1 MATFTMLGSGLVQ
14 PVRMFMSSKNSFS
27 GSTKAVRGK
36 KGTQRKIEG
45 SGSPMMRQ
53 YLEIKQAHPGALLFY
68 RMGDFYEMF
77 FDDAKRAAVA
87 LDITLTKRGKHEGA
101 DIPMC
106 GVPVHNAESY
116 LSRLIR
122 KGFRVAVCEQTE
134 KPAEA
139 KKRGYKA
146 VVRREVVRV
155 VTPGTITEDALLDA
169 RRHNYLAAVADASEN
184 LALSWL
190 DMSTGA
196 FFVQPVDLSDLDAT
210 LARIEP
216 GELLVPERLN
226 VRKEFASI
234 FSEFEDI
241 LAPMPD
247 ACFDSEAGSKQL
259 QSIFGVKALDV
270 FGDFQ
275 RAEVSAAGAV
285 VAYVELTQK
294 GKLPSLQLLRRLSGV
309 ETMEIDA
316 ATRRNLELVQ
326 TMSGGRDGSVLSAID
341 RTLTGPGGRLLA
353 AQLAAPLTNVET
365 IRRRHDAVAWFVNE
379 TRERESVRRYLRETT
394 DMERALSRL
403 TLERGSPRDLGA
415 LRNGLSV
422 AGALRAQLQAADP
435 HVQNLVDALADL
447 GDHSELISQLSRAL
461 DDDLPPI
468 SRDGGFVRAGYAAE
482 LDELRQLRDDSRKH
496 IANLQ
501 ARYSKETGISSLK
514 IRHNNFLG
522 YFIEVTAAQAE
533 KMPSGDDCIFIH
545 RQTLSSAAR
554 FTTVELSELEGKLA
568 RVAENVL
575 NLELKIFDELVSTV
589 IECASKISAVA
600 SALSW
605 LDFYAAFAALATECH
620 YSRPQIDDTLAFR
633 ILRGRHPVVESA
645 LFKAREREFIAN
657 DCDLAHHQRL
667 WLVTGPNMAGKS
679 TFLRQNALI
688 AVLAQAGSFVPAEE
702 AHIGVVDRLFSRVGA
717 ADDLARGRSTFMV
730 EMVETAT
737 ILNQSAKKSLVILDE
752 IGRGTA
758 TFDGLSI
765 AWATLE
771 NLHEINRCRT
781 LFATHFHELTS
792 LTTRLD
798 ALSCHTMRVKEWE
811 DDVIFLHEVIAGVAD
826 QSYGV
831 HVAKLAGLPPYV
843 IKRAQ
848 EILCILEKGE
858 QSKDLARLADDLPL
872 FSAARA
878 EENADAKTSKLEKVL
893 ADIKPDEI
901 SPKDALEILYKL
913 KAIGKDP

>member
-1 MATFTMLGSGLVQ
+1 
-14 PVRMFMSSKNSFS
+14 
-27 GSTKAVRGK
+27 
-36 KGTQRKIEG
+36 
-45 SGSPMMRQ
+45 MMRQ
-53 YLEIKQAHPGALLFY
+53 YLEIKQAHPEALLFY

-169 RRHNYLAAVADASEN
+169 RRHNYLAAVADASEK
-184 LALSWL
+184 LGLSWL

-196 FFVQPVDLSDLDAT
+196 FFVQPVDLSDLDAI

-226 VRKEFASI
+226 ARKEFANI
-234 FSEFEDI
+234 FSEFEDV

-247 ACFDSEAGSKQL
+247 TCFDSEAGSKQL
-259 QSIFGVKALDV
+259 QSIFGVKALDI
-270 FGDFQ
+270 FDDCQ
-275 RAEVSAAGAV
+275 RAEISAAGAV
-285 VAYVELTQK
+285 VAYVQLTQK
-294 GKLPSLQLLRRLSGV
+294 GKLPSLQLLRRLSGG
-309 ETMEIDA
+309 ETMEIDT

-341 RTLTGPGGRLLA
+341 RTVTGPGGRLLA

-394 DMERALSRL
+394 DMERAMSRL

-447 GDHSELISQLSRAL
+447 GDHSELIFQLSRAL

-501 ARYSKETGISSLK
+501 ARYAKETCISSLK

-568 RVAENVL
+568 RVADNVL

-589 IECASKISAVA
+589 IECASKISAAA

-605 LDFYAAFAALATECH
+605 LDVYAAFAALATECH

-737 ILNQSAKKSLVILDE
+737 ILNQSTKKSLVILDE

-771 NLHEINRCRT
+771 NLHEINCCRT

-792 LTTRLD
+792 LTAHLD

-811 DDVIFLHEVIAGVAD
+811 DDVIFLHEVISGVAD

-831 HVAKLAGLPPYV
+831 HVAKLAGLPLYV
-843 IKRAQ
+843 IERAQ
-848 EILCILEKGE
+848 EILCILEQGE

-872 FSAARA
+872 FSAAQA

-901 SPKDALEILYKL
+901 SPRDALEILYKL

>member
-1 MATFTMLGSGLVQ
+1 
-14 PVRMFMSSKNSFS
+14 MFMSRQNPFS
-27 GSTKAVRGK
+27 GSTKAVRSK
-36 KGTQRKIEG
+36 KGTQKKAEG
-45 SGSPMMRQ
+45 SSSPMMRQ
-53 YLEIKQAHPGALLFY
+53 YLEIKEAHPEALLFY

-77 FDDAKRAAVA
+77 FEDAKRAAVA
-87 LDITLTKRGKHEGA
+87 LDITLTKRGKHEGS

-139 KKRGYKA
+139 KKRGSKA

-184 LALSWL
+184 LGLSWL

-196 FFVQPVDLSDLDAT
+196 FFVQPVDLSNLNAA

-216 GELLVPERLN
+216 GELLVPERLKA
-226 VRKEFASI
+226 REEFASI
-234 FSEFEDI
+234 FSEFKDV

-247 ACFDSEAGSKQL
+247 TCFDSQAGSEWL
-259 QSIFGVKALDV
+259 QSIFGVKVSDV
-270 FGDFQ
+270 FGDCQ
-275 RAEVSAAGAV
+275 RAEISAASAV
-285 VAYVELTQK
+285 VAYVESTQK
-294 GKLPSLQLLRRLSGV
+294 GKLPNLQLLRRVSGG

-316 ATRRNLELVQ
+316 ATRRNLELIQ

-341 RTLTGPGGRLLA
+341 RTVTGPGGRLLA
-353 AQLAAPLTNVET
+353 AQLAAPLTNVKT

-379 TRERESVRRYLRETT
+379 TRERESVRRYLRQTT

-422 AGALRAQLQAADP
+422 AEAIRAPLQAADP
-435 HVQNLVDALADL
+435 HALNLVDILVDL
-447 GDHSELISQLSRAL
+447 GDHSELIDQLSQAL
-461 DDDLPPI
+461 DDDLPPT
-468 SRDGGFVRAGYAAE
+468 SRDGGFVRSGYAAE
-482 LDELRQLRDDSRKH
+482 LDELRQMRDDSRKH

-501 ARYSKETGISSLK
+501 ACYAKETGISSLK
-514 IRHNNFLG
+514 IRHNNVLG

-533 KMPSGDDCIFIH
+533 RMPGSDDCVFIH
-545 RQTLSSAAR
+545 RQTLSSATR

-568 RVAENVL
+568 RVADNVL
-575 NLELKIFDELVSTV
+575 TLELKIFDELVAKV
-589 IECASKISAVA
+589 IACASKISAAA

-605 LDFYAAFAALATECH
+605 VDVYAAFAALATECN
-620 YSRPQIDDTLAFR
+620 YTRPQIDETLEFR

-657 DCDLAHHQRL
+657 DCDLAHNQRL

-771 NLHEINRCRT
+771 NLHETNRCRT

-792 LTTRLD
+792 LTARLD

-811 DDVIFLHEVIAGVAD
+811 GDVIFLHEVIAGVAD

-831 HVAKLAGLPPYV
+831 HVAKLAGLPPNV
-843 IKRAQ
+843 IERAQ

-858 QSKDLARLADDLPL
+858 QSGDLARLADDLPL
-872 FSAARA
+872 FSAKRA
-878 EENADAKTSKLEKVL
+878 AENANVKSSKLEKVL

-901 SPKDALEILYKL
+901 SPRDALEILYRL
-913 KAIGKDP
+913 KAIGKDA

>member
-1 MATFTMLGSGLVQ
+1 MLGSDISE
-14 PVRMFMSSKNSFS
+14 PVRMFMNRKNPFS

-36 KGTQRKIEG
+36 KGTQKKVEG

-53 YLEIKQAHPGALLFY
+53 YLEIKQAHPEALLFY

-139 KKRGYKA
+139 KQRGYKA

-184 LALSWL
+184 LGLSWL

-196 FFVQPVDLSDLDAT
+196 FFVQPVDLSDLDAI

-226 VRKEFASI
+226 ARKEFANI
-234 FSEFEDI
+234 FSEFEDV

-247 ACFDSEAGSKQL
+247 TCFDSEAGSKQL
-259 QSIFGVKALDV
+259 RSVFGVKALDI
-270 FGDFQ
+270 FGNCQ
-275 RAEVSAAGAV
+275 RAEISAAAAV
-285 VAYVELTQK
+285 VAYVQLTQK
-294 GKLPSLQLLRRLSGV
+294 GKLPNLQLLRRLSGG

-341 RTLTGPGGRLLA
+341 RTVTGPGGRLLA

-394 DMERALSRL
+394 DMERAMSRL

-422 AGALRAQLQAADP
+422 AGALRSQLQAADP

-447 GDHSELISQLSRAL
+447 GDHSELIFQLSRAL

-501 ARYSKETGISSLK
+501 ARYAKETCISSLK

-568 RVAENVL
+568 RVADNVL

-589 IECASKISAVA
+589 IECASKISAAA

-605 LDFYAAFAALATECH
+605 LDVYAAFAALATECH

-737 ILNQSAKKSLVILDE
+737 ILNQSTKKSLVILDE

-792 LTTRLD
+792 LTAHLD
-798 ALSCHTMRVKEWE
+798 ALSCHTMRAKEWE

-843 IKRAQ
+843 IERAQ
-848 EILCILEKGE
+848 EILCILEQGE

-872 FSAARA
+872 FSAAQA
-878 EENADAKTSKLEKVL
+878 EENADSKTSKLEKVL

-901 SPKDALEILYKL
+901 SPRDALEILYKL